1 MLSLSWVNLAN
12 LTTLSKVATVLE
24 QLNTI
29 SSLHGVIFAT
39 LFFLISVE
47 YTRDVCYLTKFTCDL
62 I

>member
-1 MLSLSWVNLAN
+1 MTN

-29 SSLHGVIFAT
+29 SSLDGVIFTT

-47 YTRDVCYLTKFTCDL
+47 YTRRVCYLTKFTCDL
-62 I
+62 N